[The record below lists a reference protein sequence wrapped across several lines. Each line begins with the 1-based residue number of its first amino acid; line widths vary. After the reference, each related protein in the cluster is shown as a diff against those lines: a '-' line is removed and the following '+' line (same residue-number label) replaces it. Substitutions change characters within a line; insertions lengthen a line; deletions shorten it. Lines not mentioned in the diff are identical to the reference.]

1 MFLWYFAR
9 PGQMEGHTYTD
20 DVAVTRAWSKKGAVK
35 KFRQLYTFEDS
46 DVGTIWR
53 IRPSRYC
60 NGVQVLTDY

>member
-9 PGQMEGHTYTD
+9 PGQMVGHLYTD
-20 DVAVTRAWSKKGAVK
+20 DVAVTRAWTKQGAVK
-35 KFRQLYTFEDS
+35 KFRRVYAFEDN
-46 DVGTIWR
+46 DLGTIWR